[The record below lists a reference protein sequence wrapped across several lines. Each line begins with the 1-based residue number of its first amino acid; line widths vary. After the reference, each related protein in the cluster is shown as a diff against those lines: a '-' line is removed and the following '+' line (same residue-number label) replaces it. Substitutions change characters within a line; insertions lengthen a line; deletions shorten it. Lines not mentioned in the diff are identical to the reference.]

1 MDQDD
6 TWHGGRPWPWRHS
19 VTWGLS
25 FPPKRDTGPQISA
38 HVCCDQTAGWI
49 QMLLGMKVGL
59 GPGHIV
65 VHGTHPPPKKMAGAQ
80 PPPQFLA
87 HIYCGQ
93 TVVLSAVAELLLLYL
108 QLTVINN
115 FTLFVL
121 PLTNV

>member
-1 MDQDD
+1 MDPDA
-6 TWHGGRPWPWRHS
+6 TWYEGRSWPRPHCG
-19 VTWGLS
+19 TWDPS
-25 FPPKRDTGPQISA
+25 
-38 HVCCDQTAGWI
+38 
-49 QMLLGMKVGL
+49 
-59 GPGHIV
+59 
-65 VHGTHPPPKKMAGAQ
+65 PPKKMAGAQ